1 MIDQKG
7 LTTLHVVEQ
16 QEVGINIERGE
27 LEIQIDIKIHSM
39 EHLIVI
45 TNAEPSW
52 GHVWT
57 LLKMMF
63 FDTKKLLHLVLE
75 LKRLKKFNFK
85 EQLKIWQRIL
95 IKFSS

>member
-7 LTTLHVVEQ
+7 LTTLHVVEW

-39 EHLIVI
+39 EHLVVI
-45 TNAEPSW
+45 TNVEPSW

-57 LLKMMF
+57 PIENDVF
-63 FDTKKLLHLVLE
+63 
-75 LKRLKKFNFK
+75 RY
-85 EQLKIWQRIL
+85 QKIVA
-95 IKFSS
+95 SST